1 MKCGQIW
8 PHFCGENGMKRPAV
22 VTVVSYYF
30 LINLFMILTKILLNY
45 FLGFTN
51 LELESLIMMNIGVI
65 VSAIPA
71 LLMLNGK
78 NSGRI
83 LYIFFEIFAIGYSVY
98 NANGYPPALIGRV
111 APIILF
117 IVSIILLYQPAANE
131 YFNTSKSGEVQ
142 K

>member
-1 MKCGQIW
+1 
-8 PHFCGENGMKRPAV
+8 MKRPAV

-30 LINLFMILTKILLNY
+30 LINLFIILTNILLNY

-71 LLMLNGK
+71 LLMLKGK

-83 LYIFFEIFAIGYSVY
+83 LYIFLKYL
-98 NANGYPPALIGRV
+98 P
-111 APIILF
+111 
-117 IVSIILLYQPAANE
+117 
-131 YFNTSKSGEVQ
+131 
-142 K
+142 